1 MGGYEA
7 IVALSMGIGLS
18 AAAGFRI
25 FLPPFLLSLVVK
37 FGDLNLNL
45 EGTSFEFF
53 ESEITIIL
61 LGVAVVA
68 ETLGYYI
75 PWVDNLLDSVA
86 SPAAIIAGTGMTAML
101 LGEEMS
107 PILQWSLAIIA
118 GGGVSAGIQGATV
131 VTRGASTVVTGG
143 VGNPIVSTIENIAA
157 LFFAL
162 FALILPFLAVFG
174 VVIILAIAI
183 KKVIDKG
190 IGTGRNSLQPE

>member
-143 VGNPIVSTIENIAA
+143 IGNPIVSTIENIAA

>member
-1 MGGYEA
+1 MSAYEA
-7 IVALSMGIGLS
+7 LVALSMGIGLS

-25 FLPPFLLSLVVK
+25 FLPPFLLSLVIK
-37 FGDLNLNL
+37 FGNLDLELG
-45 EGTSFEFF
+45 GTSFEFF
-53 ESEITIIL
+53 DSEITIFL
-61 LGVAVVA
+61 LGAAVII
-68 ETLGYYI
+68 ETLAYYI
-75 PWVDNLLDSVA
+75 PWIDNLLDGVA

-131 VTRGASTVVTGG
+131 VTRGTSTVLTGG

-157 LFFAL
+157 LLFAL
-162 FALILPFLAVFG
+162 FALILPFLAAFG
-174 VVIILAIAI
+174 AIIILVITT

-190 IGTGRNSLQPE
+190 ISKQNIT

>member
-1 MGGYEA
+1 MSAYEA
-7 IVALSMGIGLS
+7 LVALSMGIGLS

-25 FLPPFLLSLVVK
+25 FLPPFLLSLVIK
-37 FGDLNLNL
+37 FGNLDLELG
-45 EGTSFEFF
+45 GTSFEFF
-53 ESEITIIL
+53 DSEITIFL
-61 LGVAVVA
+61 LGAAVII
-68 ETLGYYI
+68 ETLAYYI
-75 PWVDNLLDSVA
+75 PWVDNLLDGVA

-131 VTRGASTVVTGG
+131 VTRGTSTVLTGG

-157 LFFAL
+157 LLFAL
-162 FALILPFLAVFG
+162 FALILPFLAAFG
-174 VVIILAIAI
+174 AIIILVITT

-190 IGTGRNSLQPE
+190 ISKQNIT

>member
-1 MGGYEA
+1 MSVYEA
-7 IVALSMGIGLS
+7 LVALSMGVGLS

-25 FLPPFLLSLVVK
+25 FLPPFLLSLVIK
-37 FGDLNLNL
+37 FGNLDLELG
-45 EGTSFEFF
+45 GTSFEFF
-53 ESEITIIL
+53 DSEITIFL
-61 LGVAVVA
+61 LGAAVII
-68 ETLGYYI
+68 ETLAYYI
-75 PWVDNLLDSVA
+75 PWVDNLLDGVA

-131 VTRGASTVVTGG
+131 VTRGTSTVLTGG

-157 LFFAL
+157 LLFAL
-162 FALILPFLAVFG
+162 FALILPFLAAFG
-174 VVIILAIAI
+174 AIIILVITT

-190 IGTGRNSLQPE
+190 ISKQNIT

>member
-143 VGNPIVSTIENIAA
+143 IGNPIVSTIENIAA

-174 VVIILAIAI
+174 VFIILAIAI

>member
-1 MGGYEA
+1 MYEA
-7 IVALSMGIGLS
+7 FVALCMGVGLS

-25 FLPPFLLSLVVK
+25 FLPPFLLSLVIK
-37 FGDLNLNL
+37 FGNLNLNL

-53 ESEITIIL
+53 ESDITIFL
-61 LGVAVVA
+61 LGAAVIA

-86 SPAAIIAGTGMTAML
+86 TPAAIIAGTGMTAML
-101 LGEEMS
+101 LGEEMN
-107 PILQWSLAIIA
+107 PVLQWSLAIIA

-131 VTRGASTVVTGG
+131 VTRGASMVVTGG

-162 FALILPFLAVFG
+162 FALILPFLAAFG
-174 VVIILAIAI
+174 AVLLLAFAI
-183 KKVIDKG
+183 KKMIDRGMSAGK
-190 IGTGRNSLQPE
+190 NSLQSE

>member
-1 MGGYEA
+1 MGVYEA
-7 IVALSMGIGLS
+7 LVALSMGIGIS

-25 FLPPFLLSLVVK
+25 FLPPFILSLVIK
-37 FGDLNLNL
+37 FENLNL
-45 EGTSFEFF
+45 DLGGTSFEFF
-53 ESEITIIL
+53 ESEITIFL
-61 LGVAVVA
+61 LGAAVII
-68 ETLGYYI
+68 ETLAYYI
-75 PWVDNLLDSVA
+75 PWVDNLLDGIA

-131 VTRGASTVVTGG
+131 VTRGTSTVLTGG

-157 LFFAL
+157 LLFAL
-162 FALILPFLAVFG
+162 FALILPFLAAFG
-174 VVIILAIAI
+174 AIIILVITT

-190 IGTGRNSLQPE
+190 ISKQNIT

>member
-143 VGNPIVSTIENIAA
+143 IGNPIVSTIENIAA

-174 VVIILAIAI
+174 VFILLAIAI

>member
-1 MGGYEA
+1 MYEA
-7 IVALSMGIGLS
+7 LVALCMGVGLS

-25 FLPPFLLSLVVK
+25 FLPPFLLSLVIK
-37 FGDLNLNL
+37 FGNLNLNL

-53 ESEITIIL
+53 ESEITIFL
-61 LGVAVVA
+61 LGAAVIA

-75 PWVDNLLDSVA
+75 PWVDNLLDSIA
-86 SPAAIIAGTGMTAML
+86 TPAAIIAGTGMTAML

-107 PILQWSLAIIA
+107 PVLQWSLAIIA

-131 VTRGASTVVTGG
+131 VTRGTSTVVTGG

-162 FALILPFLAVFG
+162 FALILPFLAAFG
-174 VVIILAIAI
+174 AVLLLAFAI
-183 KKVIDKG
+183 KKMIDKG
-190 IGTGRNSLQPE
+190 MNTGKNSLQSE